1 MAFEAVIFDMDGLL
15 FDTES
20 LGVKACIYAG
30 QQQGLDV
37 SEEVVLTT
45 LGTTE
50 AKSDSIYLAHYP
62 SYQAKQFW
70 QDFSDWM
77 VAYVE
82 ENAVGIMPYAQEM
95 VIATRNKGIKT
106 AICSGS
112 PMSRVE
118 LYLEK
123 TNMQGLFDAYVT
135 QDDGARSKPEP
146 DMFLLTA
153 EKLNVSPDKCLVLED
168 SPNGLRAA
176 HAAGM
181 QAYMVPDQIPF
192 RDEYAPF
199 TAGVLKDLSQALPL
213 LDK

>member
-20 LGVKACIYAG
+20 LGVKACIHAG
-30 QQQGLDV
+30 KMQGIDV

-50 AKSDSIYLAHYP
+50 AKSDSIYLQHYP
-62 SYQAKQFW
+62 TYQAQRFW
-70 QDFSDWM
+70 KDFSDWM
-77 VAYVE
+77 VSYVE
-82 ENAVGIMPYAQEM
+82 ENSVGVMPYARELIQA
-95 VIATRNKGIKT
+95 VKAKGLKT

-118 LYLEK
+118 LYLQK
-123 TNMQGLFDAYVT
+123 TGLQDAFDAFVT
-135 QDDGARSKPEP
+135 QDDGARSKP

-153 EKLNVSPDKCLVLED
+153 QKLGVMPQKCLVLED

-181 QAYMVPDQIPF
+181 QAYMVPDMIPYSE
-192 RDEYAPF
+192 EYAPF
-199 TAGVLKDLSQALPL
+199 TAGVLKDLSQAMPL
-213 LDK
+213 LDQ